1 MKTLTILFALAA
13 LVAAAP
19 APEGIIVHPS
29 MNVDQVDMT
38 PEQYKAQLT
47 QMLLDEL
54 PDNVSLNDLMSVQQ
68 INSIEQDEI
77 NSIEQDEV
85 AEYKAA
91 LQEML
96 ENGIMEENSL
106 AEDAEENSLAEDAVS
121 EVEDI

>member
-1 MKTLTILFALAA
+1 
-13 LVAAAP
+13 
-19 APEGIIVHPS
+19 
-29 MNVDQVDMT
+29 
-38 PEQYKAQLT
+38 
-47 QMLLDEL
+47 MLLDEL